1 MIDIHCHILPRLD
14 DGAFSLDESVL
25 MAEGAFECGT
35 RGIVCT
41 PHSGPYSAE
50 ELVSAFVELK
60 NTLRSLAIPIEL
72 YLGQEIYLTE
82 NFAMQIRDIGNGY
95 PITINGTD
103 YALVEFIPDAHS
115 RILRDSVDLLVA
127 EGITPIIAHPERYA
141 AITEDLYLADRL
153 KASGALFQLNKGSL
167 RGVFGHYAKQTAAYL
182 LDERMAD
189 FVASDAHSPYERTTK
204 MRDAHAYISER
215 YSIDYADYLMQ
226 ENPALVLA
234 NQTIYSY
241 NR

>member
-82 NFAMQIRDIGNGY
+82 NYAMQIRDIGNGY

-226 ENPALVLA
+226 ENPAQVIA
-234 NQTIYSY
+234 GSKIHPCHY
-241 NR
+241 